1 LTFYDLN
8 RTDEAV
14 SPNIFQNGS
23 NSPREATPPE
33 ELEPVLEEPE
43 PCQTEKKRKSEKKR
57 NKNVG
62 KGNFDFLQSQSNR

>member
-43 PCQTEKKRKSEKKR
+43 PCQTEKKEKVRRKGTKM
-57 NKNVG
+57 
-62 KGNFDFLQSQSNR
+62 